1 MECINMTNEV
11 NKVELEE
18 VVETADVTEVPNE
31 GDASQI
37 SIQISDII
45 DALKVIEVAIERGT
59 FKAPELV
66 SVMPVYQKLQKFA
79 AEVQKAEKQ
88 GE

>member
-1 MECINMTNEV
+1 MTKEV
-11 NKVELEE
+11 NQVEIEE
-18 VVETADVTEVPNE
+18 VAEVNEPTAE
-31 GDASQI
+31 GSQEPSQI

-45 DALKVIEVAIERGT
+45 DALKIIEVAIERST

-66 SVMPVYQKLQKFA
+66 SVMPVYQKLQQFA
-79 AEVQKAEKQ
+79 AEVQKADKQ

>member
-1 MECINMTNEV
+1 MTNEV
-11 NKVELEE
+11 NKVEVLEE
-18 VVETADVTEVPNE
+18 VVSENEQEVPAE
-31 GDASQI
+31 GDSSQI
-37 SIQISDII
+37 SIQIADII

-66 SVMPVYQKLQKFA
+66 SVMPVYQKLQHFA
-79 AEVQKAEKQ
+79 AEVQKAEKK